1 LLTFI
6 QEENK
11 TKMKK
16 EELEKKQLENKKDR
30 EDKLKQLES

>member
-1 LLTFI
+1 
-6 QEENK
+6 
-11 TKMKK
+11 MKK